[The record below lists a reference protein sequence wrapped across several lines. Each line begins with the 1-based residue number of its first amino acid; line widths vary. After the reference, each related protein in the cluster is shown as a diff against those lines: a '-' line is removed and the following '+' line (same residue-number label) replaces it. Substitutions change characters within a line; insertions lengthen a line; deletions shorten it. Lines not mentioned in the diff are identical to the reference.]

1 MEAETSGSISSF
13 AMNFKANLEQF
24 MSNLKILTASDIQA
38 LVSMPIAI
46 EAVHHAYASIAAGT
60 TTVPLRIDV
69 DQPTHQSHTFFMP
82 ALVDNQHL
90 GMKIVSVY
98 PHNRERHN
106 LPTIHAIVMLIEAD
120 TGRPLAMMDGTYL
133 TVLRTGASAGVATRL
148 LARTDA
154 SHLVIIGAGAQS
166 WAQVAAVCAVRPIT
180 HITIVN
186 RSYERAQQ
194 FQTTL
199 QQQHPNCTITIANN
213 RADALAAADVI
224 CLATSSHTP
233 VFADSEIRP
242 GTHINGIGS
251 FTHTMIE
258 ADPQT
263 LGRAYVAVDQFA
275 PAWSEAGELIAARD
289 RGLLDPTTVVQIGD
303 IANGTVPGRRD
314 NQQITFF
321 KSVGNAA
328 QDVAVASIA
337 YQAAL
342 QHHRGQDVS
351 LV

>member
-1 MEAETSGSISSF
+1 M
-13 AMNFKANLEQF
+13 
-24 MSNLKILTASDIQA
+24 
-38 LVSMPIAI
+38 
-46 EAVHHAYASIAAGT
+46 
-60 TTVPLRIDV
+60 
-69 DQPTHQSHTFFMP
+69 
-82 ALVDNQHL
+82 
-90 GMKIVSVY
+90 
-98 PHNRERHN
+98 
-106 LPTIHAIVMLIEAD
+106 
-120 TGRPLAMMDGTYL
+120 
-133 TVLRTGASAGVATRL
+133 LRTGASAGVATRL
-148 LARTDA
+148 LARPDS

-180 HITIVN
+180 HVTIVN
-186 RSYERAQQ
+186 RSVARAQQ
-194 FQTTL
+194 FQATL
-199 QQQHPNCTITIANN
+199 QQQHPHCTITIAND
-213 RADALAAADVI
+213 RADALAVADII

-289 RGLLDPTTVVQIGD
+289 SGLLDPTTVVQIGD
-303 IANGTVPGRRD
+303 IANGTAPGRRD
-314 NQQITFF
+314 DQQITFF

-337 YQAAL
+337 YQAAQ
-342 QHHRGQDVS
+342 QHNRGQDVS

>member
-1 MEAETSGSISSF
+1 
-13 AMNFKANLEQF
+13 
-24 MSNLKILTASDIQA
+24 
-38 LVSMPIAI
+38 
-46 EAVHHAYASIAAGT
+46 
-60 TTVPLRIDV
+60 
-69 DQPTHQSHTFFMP
+69 
-82 ALVDNQHL
+82 
-90 GMKIVSVY
+90 
-98 PHNRERHN
+98 
-106 LPTIHAIVMLIEAD
+106 
-120 TGRPLAMMDGTYL
+120 MMDGTYL

-148 LARTDA
+148 LARADS

-180 HITIVN
+180 HVTIVN
-186 RSYERAQQ
+186 RSRARAQQ

-199 QQQHPNCTITIANN
+199 QQQHPHCTITIAND
-213 RADALAAADVI
+213 RAEALATADVV
-224 CLATSSHTP
+224 CLSTSSHTP

-289 RGLLDPTTVVQIGD
+289 SGLLDPDSVVQIGD

-314 NQQITFF
+314 DQQITFF

-342 QHHRGQDVS
+342 QQQRGQDVS